1 MASLIRKVVSIYR
14 LTGSREL
21 RIKPMPTNQPFLFM
35 AFSVIVKSLF
45 NFRFKLYWPLQCR
58 CTSGPVSAAVCSAA
72 AAPGHS
78 QTSSANQRHQ
88 ALKFQSWG
96 VGPDALAFTLNS
108 NLLKCTISHDINVTI
123 LSAKGKLVVTVK
135 SVKKRA
141 KEEISGLKYNHEKSH
156 LHKIISLFKLFI
168 GHW

>member
-1 MASLIRKVVSIYR
+1 MCPDILVVIFFLWLPLSAKVVSIYR

-35 AFSVIVKSLF
+35 TFSVIVKSLF

-141 KEEISGLKYNHEKSH
+141 KEEISGL
-156 LHKIISLFKLFI
+156 
-168 GHW
+168 